1 MGVQGSLGWGVGWE
15 DYLPPRPLSSGYF
28 SRDIFWVQ
36 TLGLVT
42 QSSFPSPLSPLL
54 DMAPSFPSNISE

>member
-1 MGVQGSLGWGVGWE
+1 MDVQGSLGWGVGWE

-36 TLGLVT
+36 TLRFGDSVIFPF
-42 QSSFPSPLSPLL
+42 SSLSSPGHGTIIP
-54 DMAPSFPSNISE
+54 IKHI